1 MQAPFFFARKARKAR
16 NAGKA
21 RKALPF
27 PPYIFS
33 RVSRISCLSRVSR
46 LSAPTTF
53 VIISIMNQ
61 KEYRT
66 QKRGPFLPFLI
77 ILFVLA
83 AVMWYFSKPKSPYD
97 PDAKPKAVTA
107 RGDLADDEMNTIDL
121 FEATSSSVVYITNIE
136 LRRSLFSLNIY
147 EIPQGTGSGFIWD
160 GDGRIVTNY
169 HVIEGAS
176 RVEVTLAD
184 HSTWEGMV
192 IGVAPDKDLAVLQIS
207 APAGKLKPIIIGE
220 SENLRVGQKV
230 FAIGNPFGLDQTMTT
245 GIVSALGREIKSVTG
260 RTIQGVIQT
269 DAAINPGNSGGP
281 LLDSAGRLIGVNTA
295 IFSPSGASAGIGFA
309 VPVNIVNRV
318 IPEIIRYGK
327 VISPGLGVTIANG
340 RIAERLEIEGVL
352 IINVQPDSAAEEAGL
367 RGTRRVVD
375 GLILGDII
383 ESVNDQSVS
392 SYDDLR
398 NEFDK
403 YHVGDEVTLG
413 VIRDEMRVS
422 VNVRLEQ
429 VE

>member
-1 MQAPFFFARKARKAR
+1 M
-16 NAGKA
+16 GKDKETEKDVECSVFDVCFLFDVG
-21 RKALPF
+21 RWTF
-27 PPYIFS
+27 DVRCSF
-33 RVSRISCLSRVSR
+33 
-46 LSAPTTF
+46 F
-53 VIISIMNQ
+53 VIISFMSEY
-61 KEYRT
+61 EYRP

-97 PDAKPKAVTA
+97 PDARPKAVTA
-107 RGDLADDEMNTIDL
+107 RGDLADDEKNTIDL

-184 HSTWEGMV
+184 HSTWKGMV
-192 IGVAPDKDLAVLQIS
+192 IGAAPDKDLAVLQIS
-207 APAGKLKPIIIGE
+207 APSDKLKPIIIGK

-295 IFSPSGASAGIGFA
+295 IFSPTGASAGIGFA
-309 VPVNIVNRV
+309 VPVDIVNRV

-327 VISPGLGVTIANG
+327 VIRPGLGVTIAND
-340 RIAERLEIEGVL
+340 RIAERLDIEGVL
-352 IINVQPDSAAEEAGL
+352 LINIQPGSAAEKAGL
-367 RGTRRVVD
+367 RGTHRIRDDIV
-375 GLILGDII
+375 LGDII
-383 ESVNDQSVS
+383 VAINGEPVS

-403 YHVGDEVTLG
+403 CRVGDEVTLG
-413 VIRDEMRVS
+413 IIRDEMRIDI
-422 VNVRLEQ
+422 NAMLEQ